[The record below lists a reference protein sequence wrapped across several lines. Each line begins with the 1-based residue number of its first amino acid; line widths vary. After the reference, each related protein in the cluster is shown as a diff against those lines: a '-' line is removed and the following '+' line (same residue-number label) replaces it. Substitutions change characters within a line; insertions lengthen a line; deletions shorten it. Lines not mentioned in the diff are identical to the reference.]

1 MSTIRIAP
9 AVPIY
14 RPQNKREQRI
24 VNTSTKI
31 NSLPIKSEAEVVFD
45 ARYDFANMV
54 ITCGLGIAC
63 LGLFLALLIHNLGW
77 LGLAIFLTGGVSLFF
92 GWLAWTEE

>member
-1 MSTIRIAP
+1 MLVSRIAP
-9 AVPIY
+9 AVPVY
-14 RPQNKREQRI
+14 RPQTKREVRI

-31 NSLPIKSEAEVVFD
+31 NYLPIKSEAEVVFD
-45 ARYDFANMV
+45 AKYDFWNMV

-77 LGLAIFLTGGVSLFF
+77 LCGIGVFIALGVTVFF
-92 GWLAWTEE
+92 GWLAWTE